1 MIKKF
6 NTHGAVALYKR
17 EFASC
22 LESGNYEGAIISLLK
37 FSEAKSNPYFHSAM
51 GILYFLM
58 TQDSEDKELLPLAFR
73 EFMMHLISHPDS
85 RVTYRNLLAVAILR
99 RDPAAIARTSDF
111 IEMSGQDVKA
121 IVDELSDYGL
131 DIFNDEGIFID
142 VDRMFLPCD
151 YGEIADDVFVG
162 NDEDSLDFAE
172 PKRETA
178 APKIIDFKGIRKD
191 KSVEPTQSED
201 KIMRI
206 KTDGVTDDPFNAG
219 DMFDVM
225 IKLIREEEGE
235 VEFAQEVDDYDI
247 ISDEPSDL
255 AAKLALR
262 RAQKH
267 CISGEFDKALTE
279 LDTIDRDCGRLY
291 YCAECV
297 RANIMLDLS
306 RYEEAQNALDRAF
319 SVLPDGAL
327 AGTIQCSLYEVTDNC
342 SRIPDTLKKIDVTD
356 YVDSDHVYR
365 ALRFAIAYCTPEDAL
380 MLLEDYIDEFNSF
393 DLRSIRA
400 QMLYNSGEKKE
411 AIKEL
416 KTLASIQYDDFN
428 AQYYY
433 LMAKAGVE
441 KMPLHDE
448 TPQNI
453 LGMIVDNTIAI
464 IHSDMFKDNTELI
477 ESEPFKYG
485 LEVFLTLE
493 FRHTRNIVKIMFE
506 TLNMLATD
514 KRLEEKMRGALVS
527 PYVEELVK
535 AVILGRLL
543 SAYNGKTEFLVE
555 QSFCPMSYSSEYP
568 PLEDADDG
576 YYMAYALCFMFLP
589 SALKALSDFYDDVKG
604 FFYDDYSR
612 EDIAY
617 FLWNSV
623 KTKFKYAN
631 KEVDERVHY
640 ALGYQTK
647 TKANSTFKLMASD
660 LPKP

>member
-6 NTHGAVALYKR
+6 NTQGALALYKR
-17 EFASC
+17 EFADC
-22 LESGNYEGAIISLLK
+22 LESGDYEGAIDRLLK
-37 FSEAKSNPYFHSAM
+37 FSEVKSNPYFHSAM

-73 EFMMHLISHPDS
+73 EFMMHLISHPNS

-99 RDPAAIARTSDF
+99 RDPGAIASASEF
-111 IEMSGQDVKA
+111 IEKSGQDVKA

-131 DIFNDEGIFID
+131 DIFNDDGMFID
-142 VDRMFLPCD
+142 VDSMFTPAD
-151 YGEIADDVFVG
+151 YGEIGECIIVG
-162 NDEDSLDFAE
+162 DEE
-172 PKRETA
+172 PLYFDEPPRDPEK
-178 APKIIDFKGIRKD
+178 PKIIKFNGIAGE
-191 KSVEPTQSED
+191 KSVESIIPSED

-206 KTDGVTDDPFNAG
+206 KDNPTEEPFNVG

-225 IKLIREEEGE
+225 IKLIREEDEEFPGEPEDYEISSEEG
-235 VEFAQEVDDYDI
+235 
-247 ISDEPSDL
+247 DL
-255 AAKLALR
+255 ASKLALR

-267 CISGEFDKALTE
+267 CINGNFDKALVE
-279 LDTIDRDCGRLY
+279 LDTIDRGAGRLY

-306 RYEEAQNALDRAF
+306 RYEESQDALDRAF
-319 SVLPDGAL
+319 SVVPDGSL
-327 AGTIQCSLYEVTDNC
+327 AGTIQCSLYEVTNNF
-342 SRIPDTLKKIDVTD
+342 SRIPDALKKIDVTD

-365 ALRFAIAYCTPEDAL
+365 ALRFAVAYCTQEDAL
-380 MLLEDYIDEFNSF
+380 KLLEDYIDEFNSF

-400 QMLYNSGEKKE
+400 QMLYNSGDRER
-411 AIKEL
+411 AVKEL

-464 IHSDMFKDNTELI
+464 IHSDMFKQTTELM

-514 KRLEEKMRGALVS
+514 KRLEPQMRNALVS

-543 SAYNGKTEFLVE
+543 CSYNGKTEFLVE
-555 QSFCPMSYSSEYP
+555 RDFCPMSENSVYP
-568 PLEDADDG
+568 PLEGADDG
-576 YYMAYALCFMFLP
+576 YYMAYAIAFMFLP
-589 SALKALSDFYDDVKG
+589 SALKALSDFYDDVRG
-604 FFYDDYSR
+604 FFLGDYSH

-617 FLWNSV
+617 FLWNSI
-623 KTKFKYAN
+623 KTKFKFAN
-631 KEVDERVHY
+631 KEVDERVHF
-640 ALGYQTK
+640 ALGYKTK
-647 TKANSTFKLMASD
+647 TQAVSTYKVLVSD